1 MLLVFR
7 LCVASQ
13 VISPTS
19 GRQSMDESLKH
30 YFLLTSQLVQ
40 RDW

>member
-7 LCVASQ
+7 SCVASQ

-19 GRQSMDESLKH
+19 GQYMDESLKH